1 MCQLLW
7 LVGCVLSVVPG
18 FALDFVTPSHRQPL
32 GGVVGLDGRFALLHA
47 AEQAGAWVI
56 EDDYDGEFS
65 FGGTPLPTLK
75 SIDTTGRVI
84 YVGTF
89 SKSLFP
95 SLRLGY
101 LLVPPSLVDTVKAV
115 MSQLLQGVPTVVQAV
130 VAEFIDEGHFSS
142 HLRRMRRIYAERH
155 DALCAAAGR
164 RLAGLLEVVPSH
176 SGLHTIARFQTAL
189 SERAVVEAARQ
200 RAITVSPI
208 TRFSLTP
215 PSDAGA
221 SGLVLGFGAVRPPDI
236 ERGVEVLGQVMEQLG
251 AAPSRRHAA
260 TGHA

>member
-1 MCQLLW
+1 
-7 LVGCVLSVVPG
+7 V
-18 FALDFVTPSHRQPL
+18 
-32 GGVVGLDGRFALLHA
+32 
-47 AEQAGAWVI
+47 
-56 EDDYDGEFS
+56 
-65 FGGTPLPTLK
+65 PLPTLK

-115 MSQLLQGVPTVVQAV
+115 MSQLLQGVPTVVQAL

-176 SGLHTIARFQTAL
+176 SGLHTIARFQAAL
-189 SERAVVEAARQ
+189 SEQDVVEAARQ
-200 RAITVSPI
+200 RAITVSAI

-215 PSDAGA
+215 PSGGGA

-236 ERGVEVLGQVMEQLG
+236 EQGVEVLGQVMEQLC
-251 AAPSRRHAA
+251 ADRRPTA
-260 TGHA
+260 TARPERTRP